1 MKEPLECILLI
12 DDDEPTNV
20 LHKIIIEESGIA
32 RQVEIVYNGYDGLEY
47 LKRTGKYAEGTHPR
61 PDLIFL
67 DINMPGMN
75 GFEFLEEYKQLDS
88 HQKARMV
95 VVMLTTSLNP
105 EDREKAQKLGEIS
118 DFKNKP
124 LTVPLLQE
132 IIEANFAAR

>member
-1 MKEPLECILLI
+1 MNKPLECILLI

-20 LHKIIIEESGIA
+20 LHKIIIEDSGIA
-32 RQVEIVYNGYDGLEY
+32 KEVAIVYNGFEGIDY
-47 LKRTGKYAEGTHPR
+47 LTRQGKYAEGDHPR

-75 GFEFLEEYKQLDS
+75 GFEFLERYKKLDEN
-88 HQKARMV
+88 QKARMV

-105 EDREKAQKLGEIS
+105 EDRERAHQLGEIS

-124 LTVPLLQE
+124 LTAHSLNE
-132 IIEANFAAR
+132 IVEANFKS